1 MELDKRILPGKYI
14 LTCFDAKEAEKFVG
28 QMGYAADDI
37 SMFSDLD
44 YIDPGKLEYVIP
56 ENGNGVCYPY
66 SVVTEHNRD
75 EFAFFLP
82 AAWVQ
87 STEEQKQFAW
97 DSLKLAG
104 KLHSILHSQ
113 RYINWDSVS
122 DDDFKIIAEIM
133 AKHSREEKRF
143 LRDVFERVL
152 TYDEGRW

>member
-14 LTCFDAKEAEKFVG
+14 LTCFDTKEAEKFVG

-37 SMFSDLD
+37 SWFENLD
-44 YIDPGKLEYVIP
+44 PIKLRKLEYIVK
-56 ENGNGVCYPY
+56 ENGKGIRYPY
-66 SVVTEHNRD
+66 FMVDEYNRD
-75 EFAFFLP
+75 ECAFFLP

-104 KLHSILHSQ
+104 KLHSILYSQ

-122 DDDFKIIAEIM
+122 GDDFKIIAEIM

>member
-14 LTCFDAKEAEKFVG
+14 LTCFNAKEAEKFVG

-56 ENGNGVCYPY
+56 ENGNSICYPY
-66 SVVTEHNRD
+66 LVVTEHTRD

-82 AAWVQ
+82 MAWIQ
-87 STEEQKQFAW
+87 STEEQEQFAH

-104 KLHSILHSQ
+104 ELHFILHSQ
-113 RYINWDSVS
+113 HYIGRDSVS
-122 DDDFKIIAEIM
+122 DDDLKKIREIM
-133 AKHSREEKRF
+133 AKHSHEEEKF

>member
-56 ENGNGVCYPY
+56 ENGNGICYPY
-66 SVVTEHNRD
+66 SVVTDHNRD
-75 EFAFFLP
+75 ELAFFLP

-87 STEEQKQFAW
+87 STEEQQEFIT
-97 DSLKLAG
+97 DSKRVA
-104 KLHSILHSQ
+104 LHIQDYLQHNAYPPSG
-113 RYINWDSVS
+113 
-122 DDDFKIIAEIM
+122 IIAR
-133 AKHSREEKRF
+133 HSGHAGEKQKF
-143 LRDVFERVL
+143 LQNVFEILLDYYKR
-152 TYDEGRW
+152 

>member
-14 LTCFDAKEAEKFVG
+14 LTCFDTKEAEKFVG
-28 QMGYAADDI
+28 QMGYAADDM
-37 SMFSDLD
+37 SLFADLD
-44 YIDPGKLEYVIP
+44 SAELGKLTRAP
-56 ENGNGVCYPY
+56 SENGKGGCPY
-66 SVVTEHNRD
+66 TVVTEYTCD
-75 EFAFFLP
+75 QFAFFLP

-87 STEEQKQFAW
+87 STEEQKQFAR

>member
-44 YIDPGKLEYVIP
+44 YIDPGKLEYVVK
-56 ENGNGVCYPY
+56 ENGNGICYPY
-66 SVVTEHNRD
+66 SVVTDHNRD

-87 STEEQKQFAW
+87 STEEQQEFIT
-97 DSLKLAG
+97 DSKMVAT
-104 KLHSILHSQ
+104 
-113 RYINWDSVS
+113 YIQDYLQHNAYPPSG
-122 DDDFKIIAEIM
+122 IIAR
-133 AKHSREEKRF
+133 HSGVGKKQKF
-143 LRDVFERVL
+143 LQNVFEILLDYYKR
-152 TYDEGRW
+152 